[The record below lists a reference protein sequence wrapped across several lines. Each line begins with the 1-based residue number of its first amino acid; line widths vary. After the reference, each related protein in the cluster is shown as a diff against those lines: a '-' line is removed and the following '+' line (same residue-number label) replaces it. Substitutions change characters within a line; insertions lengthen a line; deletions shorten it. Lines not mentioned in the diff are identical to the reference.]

1 VVAGAAEVV
10 GAQHV
15 DVEVQLPHL
24 PSFPGGMASAI
35 LAGPAST
42 LGGLDHG
49 RAG

>member
-1 VVAGAAEVV
+1 LQEAL
-10 GAQHV
+10 V
-15 DVEVQLPHL
+15 DVWTKRRQIDDLARWVTT
-24 PSFPGGMASAI
+24 AAI